1 MKILSAAQTRT
12 ADLYTIG
19 HEPISS
25 IDLMERAATVFCDW
39 FDANFGGGERAVC
52 ILCGIG
58 NNGGDGLAIARLLCR
73 RFYQVRVLLCRT
85 GSTLSP
91 DCQANLE
98 RLPGNGAIEFAELE
112 EHSPFPVCSPDCIL
126 VDAIFGSGLNRPVTG
141 YWADCLEYF
150 SAHPGIR
157 VAVDIPSGLPSDSPG
172 TGAIFRAGFTF
183 SFQRPK
189 LAFFIAENAPFV
201 GKWDFGDIGLD
212 EAFIEAQDSPYNLVT
227 EDMLRSLLK
236 RRTRFAHKGHFGHAL
251 VICGSHGM
259 IGAAILSARACLRA
273 GSGLLT
279 VHVPGC
285 GYQMLQSTVPEAM
298 VSTDSHEKRWTE
310 APDTTKYAAIGVGC
324 GIGKGDT
331 TFRALQALLSQIGSR
346 PLVLDA
352 DALNLIAMGLL
363 QHEIPRD
370 AILTPHPGEFDRL
383 FGPSENSFQRLER
396 LRFFA
401 MKYRCYILLKGA
413 YSCLATPT
421 GKCFFNPTGNPGM
434 ATAGSG
440 DVLTG
445 ILTGLLAQGY
455 SPEASLLLGTF
466 LHGRAGDIA
475 ASELGQETLIA
486 GDITER
492 LGRAFLSLHNENR
505 QG

>member
-1 MKILSAAQTRT
+1 
-12 ADLYTIG
+12 
-19 HEPISS
+19 
-25 IDLMERAATVFCDW
+25 
-39 FDANFGGGERAVC
+39 
-52 ILCGIG
+52 
-58 NNGGDGLAIARLLCR
+58 
-73 RFYQVRVLLCRT
+73 
-85 GSTLSP
+85 
-91 DCQANLE
+91 
-98 RLPGNGAIEFAELE
+98 
-112 EHSPFPVCSPDCIL
+112 
-126 VDAIFGSGLNRPVTG
+126 
-141 YWADCLEYF
+141 
-150 SAHPGIR
+150 
-157 VAVDIPSGLPSDSPG
+157 
-172 TGAIFRAGFTF
+172 
-183 SFQRPK
+183 
-189 LAFFIAENAPFV
+189 
-201 GKWDFGDIGLD
+201 
-212 EAFIEAQDSPYNLVT
+212 
-227 EDMLRSLLK
+227 MLRPLLK
-236 RRTRFAHKGHFGHAL
+236 KRHRFAHKGHFGHAL
-251 VICGSHGM
+251 LICGSHGM

-273 GSGLLT
+273 GPGLLT

-298 VSTDSHEKRWTE
+298 ASTDSHEKRWTE

-324 GIGKGDT
+324 GIGQGDT
-331 TFRALQALLSQIGSR
+331 TFKALQVLLSQIKSR

-352 DALNLIAMGLL
+352 DALNLISVGHL

-401 MKYRCYILLKGA
+401 TKYRSYILLKGA

-455 SPEASLLLGTF
+455 GHEGATLFGTF

-475 ASELGQETLIA
+475 AAELGQEALVA
-486 GDITER
+486 GDIIER
-492 LGRAFLSLHNENR
+492 LGKAFLSLQNEN
-505 QG
+505 G

>member
-19 HEPISS
+19 HEPVVS
-25 IDLMERAATVFCDW
+25 IDLMERAATVFCNW
-39 FDANFGGGERAVC
+39 FDSTFGGGEQAVC

-73 RFYQVRVLLCRT
+73 RFYRVRVLLCRT
-85 GSTLSP
+85 GGNMSP
-91 DCQANLE
+91 DCQTNLE
-98 RLPGNGAIEFAELE
+98 RLPGSGAVEFAELE
-112 EHSPFPVCSPDCIL
+112 EYSPFPVLDPDYIL

-141 YWADCLEYF
+141 YWASCLEYF

-157 VAVDIPSGLPSDSPG
+157 VAVDIPSGLPADSHC
-172 TGAIFRAGFTF
+172 TGVAFRAGFTF

-201 GKWDFGDIGLD
+201 GKWAFGDIGLD
-212 EAFIEAQDSPYNLVT
+212 EAFIEAQDSPYHLVT
-227 EDMLRSLLK
+227 ENMLRPLLQK
-236 RRTRFAHKGHFGHAL
+236 RPRFAHKGHFGHAL
-251 VICGSHGM
+251 LICGSHGM
-259 IGAAILSARACLRA
+259 MGAAVLSARSCLRA
-273 GSGLLT
+273 GPGLLT

-285 GYQMLQSTVPEAM
+285 GYDIMQLAVPEAM
-298 VSTDSHEKRWTE
+298 VSTDTHEKRWTE
-310 APDTTKYAAIGVGC
+310 APDTTKYTAVGVGC
-324 GIGKGDT
+324 GIDKEDT
-331 TFRALQALLSQIGSR
+331 TFKALQALLPLVGSR

-352 DALNLIAMGLL
+352 DALNLIAMGRL
-363 QHEIPRD
+363 QHEIPQD
-370 AILTPHPGEFDRL
+370 SVLTPHPGEFDRL

-396 LRFFA
+396 LRHSA
-401 MKYRCYILLKGA
+401 IQYRCYILLKGA
-413 YSCLATPT
+413 YSCVATPT
-421 GKCFFNPTGNPGM
+421 GRCFFNSTGNPGM

-445 ILTGLLAQGY
+445 IVTGLLAQKY
-455 SPEASLLLGTF
+455 SHETALLLGTF

-475 ASELGQETLIA
+475 ASELGQEALIA

-492 LGRAFLSLHNENR
+492 LGRAFLSLQNKT
-505 QG
+505 G